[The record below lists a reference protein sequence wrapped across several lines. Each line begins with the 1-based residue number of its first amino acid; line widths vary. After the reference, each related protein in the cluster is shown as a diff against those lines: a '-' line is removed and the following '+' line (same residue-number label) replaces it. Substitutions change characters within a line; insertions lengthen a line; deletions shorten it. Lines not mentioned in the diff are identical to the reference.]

1 MQGKRKLRNQ
11 VHEAFSISAQFR
23 FRFQFQLKPVQA
35 TVPPTSNL
43 MTTPTLCVENRE
55 RNQTKPKVAQSA
67 MHDNA
72 ALYNFFFFF
81 LASVLWFFWARFFP
95 SVFL

>member
-72 ALYNFFFFF
+72 ALYNVFFFWHLYFGF
-81 LASVLWFFWARFFP
+81 SGPVFFP

>member
-35 TVPPTSNL
+35 TVPPTLNL

-72 ALYNFFFFF
+72 ALYNVFFFFWHLYF
-81 LASVLWFFWARFFP
+81 GFSGPVFFP